1 MGLAPKQ
8 RARLSIQKEVHS
20 LLWCLSHF
28 PAVSHFPADQ
38 RNRARKGDRHRAL
51 RFVEILSSFQ
61 HGASPRFSLPF
72 SL

>member
-28 PAVSHFPADQ
+28 PAATEPSMAREKRGQARMVLSRCKLFHVHRL
-38 RNRARKGDRHRAL
+38 RNSAL
-51 RFVEILSSFQ
+51 SF
-61 HGASPRFSLPF
+61 HLGLVMSG
-72 SL
+72 

>member
-8 RARLSIQKEVHS
+8 RARLSTQKEVHS

-28 PAVSHFPADQ
+28 PADQ
-38 RNRARKGDRHRAL
+38 PNRVWPARKGHRAL

-61 HGASPRFSLPF
+61 HGASPRFSLAF